1 MLSET
6 IVSCNLAFHIY
17 TELSRRDDLISLL
30 YMLVYFINGKN
41 HWIGTLKS
49 SDLGFFKKV
58 GQIKKTLGAEEL
70 CVHEALCL
78 KDFAMEVF

>member
-1 MLSET
+1 
-6 IVSCNLAFHIY
+6 
-17 TELSRRDDLISLL
+17 
-30 YMLVYFINGKN
+30 MLVYFINGKN